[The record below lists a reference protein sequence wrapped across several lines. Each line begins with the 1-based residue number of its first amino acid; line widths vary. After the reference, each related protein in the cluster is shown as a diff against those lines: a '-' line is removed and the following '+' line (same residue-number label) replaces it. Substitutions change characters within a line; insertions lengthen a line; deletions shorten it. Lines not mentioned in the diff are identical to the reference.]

1 MLHPLFA
8 SALLLALAHGLACT
22 AHAQPTEGALPPW
35 STEPAAAD
43 HTKDVPS
50 DEALLR
56 QHLAGGD
63 SAPAGNVTAAQRARA
78 TAATVGTAGASVA
91 PQAAGEASG
100 NSVANAVKDFVKPL
114 YLELSN
120 SNVVKGVREVD
131 ATVSGRGQADGAL
144 VRPGY
149 SQSGDSATGSAQGAP
164 GNRKSDGTAAALLW
178 QQFLDDALPWVVG
191 VGALG
196 AFSYGGYIWLKLI
209 NQKNLKIGDKRRA
222 SRRTESAGRH
232 FGKDSDTHSRKD
244 PGKHSER
251 RSKRPS
257 ASRNQ

>member
-8 SALLLALAHGLACT
+8 SALLLALALGLACT

-63 SAPAGNVTAAQRARA
+63 AAPAGNVTAAQRARA
-78 TAATVGTAGASVA
+78 TAAAVGASGAAVA
-91 PQAAGEASG
+91 PQGAAEASG
-100 NSVANAVKDFVKPL
+100 NSVANAVKDLVKPL
-114 YLELSN
+114 HQQLS
-120 SNVVKGVREVD
+120 SSDVVKAVREVD

-144 VRPGY
+144 ARPGY
-149 SQSGDSATGSAQGAP
+149 GQSGDSATGSAQGAP

-209 NQKNLKIGDKRRA
+209 KQKNLKIGDKRRA
-222 SRRTESAGRH
+222 ARRTESAGRH
-232 FGKDSDTHSRKD
+232 PGKESGKHSSKEPR
-244 PGKHSER
+244 KHSER
-251 RSKRPS
+251 RSERAS